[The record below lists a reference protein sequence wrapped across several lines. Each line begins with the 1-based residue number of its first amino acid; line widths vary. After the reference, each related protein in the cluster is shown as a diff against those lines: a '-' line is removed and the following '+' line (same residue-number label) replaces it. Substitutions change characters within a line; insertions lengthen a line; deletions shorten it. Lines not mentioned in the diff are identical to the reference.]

1 MRFHALKW
9 ALCAVG
15 VVTILSA
22 GPADLCAEDA
32 MPLDRTPALA
42 LLVAAAALAAAGPAT
57 ADTVKIASAP
67 ITQSG
72 GSLIECSIVN
82 ISGAAATVTIRV
94 ISNDVQLATAGP
106 ASVPG
111 GMSRSADAFCSG
123 TCVRPRCTFQTSA
136 PAAAFR
142 ASACIADHTA
152 TNTNKICVPAQ

>member
-1 MRFHALKW
+1 
-9 ALCAVG
+9 
-15 VVTILSA
+15 
-22 GPADLCAEDA
+22 

-42 LLVAAAALAAAGPAT
+42 LLVAAAALASAGPTRPAAAVT
-57 ADTVKIASAP
+57 AKIASAP

-72 GSLIECSIVN
+72 GSLVECSIVN

-94 ISNDVQLATAGP
+94 INNDVQLAAAGP

-111 GMSRSADAFCSG
+111 GMSRSASAFCSG

-136 PAAAFR
+136 PAGDFR

-152 TNTNKICVPAQ
+152 TNTSKICVPAQ